1 MNNSVHMQKINSIEN
16 LSCQIND
23 FTMAENIREGFH
35 IIVQVVVDVFKYKNN
50 ALFTWQAWTLTNV

>member
-35 IIVQVVVDVFKYKNN
+35 IIV
-50 ALFTWQAWTLTNV
+50 